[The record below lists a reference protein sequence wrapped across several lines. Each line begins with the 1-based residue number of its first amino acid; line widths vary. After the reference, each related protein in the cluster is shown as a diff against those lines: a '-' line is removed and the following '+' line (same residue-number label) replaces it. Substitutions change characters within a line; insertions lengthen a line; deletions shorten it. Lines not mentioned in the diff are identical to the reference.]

1 MKCPYCGMEM
11 QAGYIPN
18 GSQPVQWIPDGEK
31 PSLFSFSIAGQGVSL
46 INQYKPLKANGYK
59 ADAHY
64 CPKCKVVIA
73 PIKD

>member
-31 PSLFSFSIAGQGVSL
+31 PSLFSFSIAGKGVSL
-46 INQYKPLKANGYK
+46 INQYKP
-59 ADAHY
+59 
-64 CPKCKVVIA
+64 
-73 PIKD
+73 